1 MNYYTLCLAAL
12 AKGLESGEFAR
23 KWADQAAERA
33 GNDPKLKKQED
44 RDEAT
49 AEAREMAREQIKAA
63 LGWREA
69 VRKTWTDA
77 QRKAIKF
84 PGPHKRLAGILGV
97 EPDEADSVNAFNA
110 CAGKALANCQA
121 SQEAQA
127 AAFLRLLDLAEAAS
141 DLSQFAVSKLPF
153 LCSAPAFFS
162 AGDDQKANDQLSHR
176 QRHVRRILEATP
188 ETLPKIAA
196 EIDLKCFYRTPPT
209 KPDYAGEKAHKRLL
223 DCFDGIT
230 KPRKQRPAR
239 YPQLLEFRAEF
250 EAELKRLLSLEPDK
264 LRVPD
269 AKKPP
274 GEMAPTAVFKFLPCV
289 ETWEVCK
296 TAVAGVIK
304 RTVLENA
311 EPDPLAEVRSGGIV
325 FDYFTNR
332 ACIRPKGEKPTRAV
346 WFEFDLAA
354 FMEAIGKPHRYF
366 QDTQTRLKERAKL
379 GNKLKQIEE
388 GEAVATAD
396 NEEDEGIEEEHVV
409 RFGFKD
415 DPRIPLLRELVT
427 KKLGYLADAETPE
440 GPRELV
446 EYTIQERTLRG
457 WTDIRD
463 GWHKLVAAEKW
474 AGLPAKE
481 QEDKLW
487 DVVKKTQ
494 GEHRDDFGSAALFRA
509 LLEPHFQPIWREDRT
524 KLWHA
529 PDALRAW
536 RDYTELRFE
545 LADVERPI
553 RFTPAHAVHSP
564 RYFIIPK
571 QGRYGS
577 EHEAGPLALTTG
589 IVLKTERGWEPA
601 TVRIRYAA
609 PRLFR
614 DQLRRVGDSGLESV
628 PWLQPMMQAL
638 GLPEPDRADFSNC
651 RVTLQPASEDNIQL
665 TFPVPVEPVKLQ
677 ALLGHKD
684 KWNYQPS
691 GKGGEKN
698 FGQFNYSASEPRV
711 ETSLRWALDIAFAK
725 EAGQPRKR
733 EPEPWHREMQAFTCL
748 SVDLGQRG
756 AGAYARIEAR
766 CDGKFATNKQGQS
779 VPTRFIGETEGKQW
793 RAALA
798 ASGLFRLPG
807 EDAKVW
813 REQTELDPQKRKP
826 KDSGKPFDMRE
837 EFWGDRGRPAEPS
850 EADETAELMRQFEAV
865 EKDAEGREQFPL
877 LPADWRDA
885 LTFPEQNDKL
895 LIAARRAQL
904 RAARLHRWCWFL
916 ADEAKRSEAAKEMS
930 DCGDERLLSA
940 AEREQAKQNDPRLAD
955 KLRTRLEQK
964 QNALPPLLL
973 QLANR
978 IVPLRGR
985 VWAWNPHPD
994 PNAREGRC
1002 HRLGMSD
1009 SPAHK
1014 PMIRGQ
1020 RGLSFPRIEQIE
1032 ELRKRF
1038 QSLNQ
1043 TLRREPGTPPP
1054 KRRDDS
1060 IPDPCPALLDKL
1072 DEIKT
1077 QRVNQTAHMIL
1088 AAALGLKLAPP
1099 PENKA
1104 ELRSTRDV
1112 HGQYVREREPVDF
1125 IIIEDLRAYRAS
1137 QGRGRK
1143 ENWRLVRWCIGH
1155 VRDKLREL
1163 REPFGIPLVET
1174 PAAYSS
1180 RFCARSG
1187 VAGFRAVEVTP
1198 GFAIHGHWAWLA
1210 GKKDDEGNPTA
1221 DAQWL
1226 LNLDR
1231 QLCMSQTDLEPDWK
1245 VKHPGQPCPKR
1256 TALVPQAGGPIFVPV
1271 AAAGADG
1278 ELAPKVTQADIN
1290 AAINLGLRAI
1300 ADPKLWSIHPRLRT
1314 KRLGDSASKPSRGK
1328 GARNK
1333 RPAPAPTDGLPTTPT
1348 LFTREKRKFGEIGIE
1363 LKLGQPAKGSALED
1377 TANPNYFR
1385 DFSGVAKWDE
1395 AEVQDPVSGKSVT
1408 LASGKA
1414 LWSAV
1419 KKLQWERCR
1428 EINDARLAAWRNKLD
1443 PFP

>member
-1 MNYYTLCLAAL
+1 
-12 AKGLESGEFAR
+12 
-23 KWADQAAERA
+23 
-33 GNDPKLKKQED
+33 
-44 RDEAT
+44 
-49 AEAREMAREQIKAA
+49 
-63 LGWREA
+63 
-69 VRKTWTDA
+69 
-77 QRKAIKF
+77 
-84 PGPHKRLAGILGV
+84 
-97 EPDEADSVNAFNA
+97 
-110 CAGKALANCQA
+110 
-121 SQEAQA
+121 
-127 AAFLRLLDLAEAAS
+127 
-141 DLSQFAVSKLPF
+141 
-153 LCSAPAFFS
+153 
-162 AGDDQKANDQLSHR
+162 
-176 QRHVRRILEATP
+176 
-188 ETLPKIAA
+188 
-196 EIDLKCFYRTPPT
+196 
-209 KPDYAGEKAHKRLL
+209 
-223 DCFDGIT
+223 
-230 KPRKQRPAR
+230 
-239 YPQLLEFRAEF
+239 
-250 EAELKRLLSLEPDK
+250 
-264 LRVPD
+264 
-269 AKKPP
+269 
-274 GEMAPTAVFKFLPCV
+274 
-289 ETWEVCK
+289 
-296 TAVAGVIK
+296 
-304 RTVLENA
+304 
-311 EPDPLAEVRSGGIV
+311 
-325 FDYFTNR
+325 
-332 ACIRPKGEKPTRAV
+332 
-346 WFEFDLAA
+346 
-354 FMEAIGKPHRYF
+354 
-366 QDTQTRLKERAKL
+366 
-379 GNKLKQIEE
+379 
-388 GEAVATAD
+388 
-396 NEEDEGIEEEHVV
+396 
-409 RFGFKD
+409 
-415 DPRIPLLRELVT
+415 
-427 KKLGYLADAETPE
+427 LADAETPE

-463 GWHKLVAAEKW
+463 GWQKLVTDRKW
-474 AGLPAKE
+474 AGLSAKE

-487 DVVKKTQ
+487 DMVKKTQ
-494 GEHRDDFGSAALFRA
+494 GEHRDDFGSATLFRA

-524 KLWHA
+524 KPWHA
-529 PDALRAW
+529 PDPLRAW
-536 RDYTELRFE
+536 RDYTDLRFE

-553 RFTPAHAVHSP
+553 HFTPAHVVHSP

-577 EHEAGPLALTTG
+577 EHEAGLLALTTG
-589 IVLKTERGWEPA
+589 IVLKTECGLEPA
-601 TVRIRYAA
+601 KVRIHYAA

-638 GLPEPDRADFSNC
+638 GLPEPDRTDFSNC

-665 TFPVPVEPVKLQ
+665 TFPVPLEPVKLQ
-677 ALLGHKD
+677 TLLGHKD

-711 ETSLRWALDIAFAK
+711 EMSLRWPSDIAFAK

-733 EPEPWHREMQAFTCL
+733 EPVPWYRKMDSFACL

-766 CDGKFATNKQGQS
+766 CDGKFGTNKQGQP

-807 EDAKVW
+807 EDVKVW
-813 REQTELDPQKRKP
+813 REQTELDARKRKP

-837 EFWGDRGRPAEPS
+837 EFWGDRGRPAES
-850 EADETAELMRQFEAV
+850 LEADETADLMRQFEAV
-865 EKDAEGREQFPL
+865 EKAADGKERFLL
-877 LPADWRDA
+877 LPADWREA
-885 LTFPEQNDKL
+885 LTFPEQNAKL
-895 LIAARRAQL
+895 LVAARRAQS
-904 RAARLHRWCWFL
+904 RVRTLHRWCWFL
-916 ADEAKRSEAAKEMS
+916 ADEAKRSEAFKEMS
-930 DCGDERLLSA
+930 ECEDERLLSA
-940 AEREQAKQNDPRLAD
+940 AEREQAKQNDPRLAGNI
-955 KLRTRLEQK
+955 RTRLEQK
-964 QNALPPLLL
+964 QNVLPPLFLR
-973 QLANR
+973 LANR
-978 IVPLRGR
+978 ILPLRGR

-994 PNAREGRC
+994 PKAREGRC
-1002 HRLGMSD
+1002 HLLEMAD

-1032 ELRKRF
+1032 DLRKLF

-1043 TLRREPGTPPP
+1043 TLRRTPGAPPP

-1060 IPDPCPALLDKL
+1060 IPDPCPDLLDKL

-1112 HGQYVREREPVDF
+1112 HGQYVRERPPVDF
-1125 IIIEDLRAYRAS
+1125 IVIEDLRAYRAS

-1143 ENWRLVRWCIGH
+1143 ENWRLMRWCIGH

-1163 REPFGIPLVET
+1163 CEPFGIPLVET

-1198 GFAIHGHWAWLA
+1198 GFTKHGHWAWLA
-1210 GKKDDEGNPTA
+1210 AKKDDEGNPAA
-1221 DAQWL
+1221 DAKWL
-1226 LNLDR
+1226 LDLDGR
-1231 QLCMSQTDLEPDWK
+1231 LCMSQTDLEANWK

-1256 TALVPQAGGPIFVPV
+1256 TALVPQAGGPVFVPV
-1271 AAAGADG
+1271 SAAAEGA
-1278 ELAPKVTQADIN
+1278 ELVPKVTQADIN

-1300 ADPKLWSIHPRLRT
+1300 ADPKLWRIHPRLRT
-1314 KRLGDSASKPSRGK
+1314 KRPGESASQPRKGK

-1333 RPAPAPTDGLPTTPT
+1333 RPAPVPTDGLPTTLV

-1395 AEVQDPVSGKSVT
+1395 AELQDPVSGKPVT

-1419 KKLQWERCR
+1419 KRLQWERCR

>member
-1 MNYYTLCLAAL
+1 M
-12 AKGLESGEFAR
+12 
-23 KWADQAAERA
+23 
-33 GNDPKLKKQED
+33 
-44 RDEAT
+44 
-49 AEAREMAREQIKAA
+49 
-63 LGWREA
+63 
-69 VRKTWTDA
+69 V
-77 QRKAIKF
+77 
-84 PGPHKRLAGILGV
+84 
-97 EPDEADSVNAFNA
+97 
-110 CAGKALANCQA
+110 
-121 SQEAQA
+121 
-127 AAFLRLLDLAEAAS
+127 
-141 DLSQFAVSKLPF
+141 
-153 LCSAPAFFS
+153 
-162 AGDDQKANDQLSHR
+162 
-176 QRHVRRILEATP
+176 
-188 ETLPKIAA
+188 
-196 EIDLKCFYRTPPT
+196 
-209 KPDYAGEKAHKRLL
+209 
-223 DCFDGIT
+223 
-230 KPRKQRPAR
+230 
-239 YPQLLEFRAEF
+239 
-250 EAELKRLLSLEPDK
+250 
-264 LRVPD
+264 
-269 AKKPP
+269 
-274 GEMAPTAVFKFLPCV
+274 
-289 ETWEVCK
+289 
-296 TAVAGVIK
+296 
-304 RTVLENA
+304 
-311 EPDPLAEVRSGGIV
+311 
-325 FDYFTNR
+325 
-332 ACIRPKGEKPTRAV
+332 
-346 WFEFDLAA
+346 
-354 FMEAIGKPHRYF
+354 
-366 QDTQTRLKERAKL
+366 
-379 GNKLKQIEE
+379 
-388 GEAVATAD
+388 
-396 NEEDEGIEEEHVV
+396 
-409 RFGFKD
+409 
-415 DPRIPLLRELVT
+415 
-427 KKLGYLADAETPE
+427 YLADAETPD

-463 GWHKLVAAEKW
+463 GWHKLVAGEKW

-481 QEDKLW
+481 KEDKLW

-494 GEHRDDFGSAALFRA
+494 GEHRDDFGSATLFRA
-509 LLEPHFQPIWREDRT
+509 LLEPHFQPVWREDKT
-524 KLWHA
+524 KPWHA
-529 PDALRAW
+529 PDPLRAW
-536 RDYTELRFE
+536 RDYTDLRFE

-577 EHEAGPLALTTG
+577 EHEAGLLALTTG
-589 IVLKTERGWEPA
+589 IVLKTERGLEP
-601 TVRIRYAA
+601 TKVRIHYAA

-638 GLPEPDRADFSNC
+638 GLPEPDRTDFSNC

-711 ETSLRWALDIAFAK
+711 ETSLRWASDIAFAK

-733 EPEPWHREMQAFTCL
+733 EPEPWYRKMDSFVCL

-766 CDGKFATNKQGQS
+766 CNGKFGTNKQGQP
-779 VPTRFIGETEGKQW
+779 VPTRFVGETEGKQW

-813 REQTELDPQKRKP
+813 REQTELDAQKRKP
-826 KDSGKPFDMRE
+826 KDSSKPFDMRE

-895 LIAARRAQL
+895 LIAARRAQS
-904 RAARLHRWCWFL
+904 RVARLHRWCWFL
-916 ADEAKRSEAAKEMS
+916 ADEAKGGEAFKEMR
-930 DCGDERLLSA
+930 DCEDERLLSA

-955 KLRTRLEQK
+955 NIRTRLEQK
-964 QNALPPLLL
+964 QNVLPPLLL
-973 QLANR
+973 KLANR
-978 IVPLRGR
+978 IVPLRGH

-994 PNAREGRC
+994 PKAREGRC
-1002 HRLGMSD
+1002 HLLEMSD
-1009 SPAHK
+1009 SAAHK

-1043 TLRREPGTPPP
+1043 TLRRELGAPPP

-1060 IPDPCPALLDKL
+1060 IPDPCPALLNKL

-1143 ENWRLVRWCIGH
+1143 ENWRLMRWCIGH

-1163 REPFGIPLVET
+1163 CEPFGIPLVET

-1198 GFAIHGHWAWLA
+1198 GFTKHGHWAWLA
-1210 GKKDDEGNPTA
+1210 SKKDDEGNPTA
-1221 DAQWL
+1221 DAKWL
-1226 LNLDR
+1226 LNLDG
-1231 QLCMSQTDLEPDWK
+1231 QLRMSQTDLEANWK

-1256 TALVPQAGGPIFVPV
+1256 TALVPQASGPIFVPV
-1271 AAAGADG
+1271 SAARADG

-1314 KRLGDSASKPSRGK
+1314 KRPGEGASQPRKGK

-1333 RPAPAPTDGLPTTPT
+1333 RPAPAPTKGLPTTPM

-1443 PFP
+1443 PLP